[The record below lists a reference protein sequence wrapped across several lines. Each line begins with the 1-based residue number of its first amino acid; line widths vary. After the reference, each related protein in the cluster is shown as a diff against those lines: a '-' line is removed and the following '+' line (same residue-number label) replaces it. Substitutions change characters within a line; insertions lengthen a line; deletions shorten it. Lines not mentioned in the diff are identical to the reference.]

1 MIPPGFPLNLLSI
14 IIMQYNK
21 LYRAIGK
28 FQEKGDNDVSDRLNL
43 IQGAME
49 HETIKIAANLSN

>member
-1 MIPPGFPLNLLSI
+1 LLSI
-14 IIMQYNK
+14 IIKQYNK

-43 IQGAME
+43 IQGDME
-49 HETIKIAANLSN
+49 HETIKITANLSN

>member
-1 MIPPGFPLNLLSI
+1 MLTTI
-14 IIMQYNK
+14 IKQHNK

-28 FQEKGDNDVSDRLNL
+28 FQEKGDNDVSHRINL
-43 IQGAME
+43 IQGDME